1 MYCESCGTFVPD
13 GQAFCANCGSPVAQ
27 APAPSAQP
35 APVPVAVAPAVA
47 PTPAPAPAPQQPMAQ
62 PVAQSQQAQ
71 PVYQQPAYQQAQ
83 PQYQQPQ
90 YQQPQYQT
98 PAYQQPV
105 AIAQPV
111 YAQPV
116 YTQPVVVA
124 QAAPAKRGNGPATAG
139 LVFGILT
146 LVFCWIPALFYGFA
160 LLGLIFS
167 IVGICKKN
175 APGKGKA
182 ISGLILSVLGLIAGI
197 IIQETFWAM
206 VGREID
212 SSLNEFYEELET
224 YDTGYKPNQN
234 PDEYYIDGDFVTTDK
249 GYVSGVLHIDNF
261 IVEY

>member
-13 GQAFCANCGSPVAQ
+13 GQSFCSNCGTPVAQ
-27 APAPSAQP
+27 AAP
-35 APVPVAVAPAVA
+35 APVAA
-47 PTPAPAPAPQQPMAQ
+47 APAPQPMVQPQPAQ
-62 PVAQSQQAQ
+62 PA
-71 PVYQQPAYQQAQ
+71 YQQPAYQQPQ

-90 YQQPQYQT
+90 YQQPQYQAPT
-98 PAYQQPV
+98 YQQPV
-105 AIAQPV
+105 AVAQPMYAQPV

-116 YTQPVVVA
+116 LVA
-124 QAAPAKRGNGPATAG
+124 QQPAPAKRGNGMATAG

-146 LVFCWIPALFYGFA
+146 FVFCFIPSLYYGFG

-167 IVGICKKN
+167 IVGLVKKN

-182 ISGLILSVLGLIAGI
+182 IAGLILAVLGVIAGI
-197 IIQETFWAM
+197 IIQETFWTM

-212 SSLNEFYEELET
+212 NGINEFYEELET
-224 YDTGYKPNQN
+224 YSTGYKPNQN
-234 PDEYYIDGDFVTTDK
+234 PNEYYIDGDFATTDK

>member
-1 MYCESCGTFVPD
+1 MYCESCGNLVPD
-13 GQAFCANCGSPVAQ
+13 GQAFCSNCGAAVAQ
-27 APAPSAQP
+27 AAPAAQP
-35 APVPVAVAPAVA
+35 APAPMAAAPVAAPA
-47 PTPAPAPAPQQPMAQ
+47 PAPAPAPQPMVQPH
-62 PVAQSQQAQ
+62 PV
-71 PVYQQPAYQQAQ
+71 QPAYQQPVYQQ

-90 YQQPQYQT
+90 YQQPMYQAPT
-98 PAYQQPV
+98 YQQPV
-105 AIAQPV
+105 AVAQPV

-116 YTQPVVVA
+116 YTQPVVLA
-124 QAAPAKRGNGPATAG
+124 QAAPAKRGNGMATAG

-146 LVFCWIPALFYGFA
+146 FVFCFLPGLCFGFA

-167 IVGICKKN
+167 IIGLAKRN

-182 ISGLILSVLGLIAGI
+182 IAGLILTVLGFIGGI
-197 IIQETFWAM
+197 IFKEIIWTK
-206 VGREID
+206 VGEEINN
-212 SSLNEFYEELET
+212 SLDDFYEELET

>member
-27 APAPSAQP
+27 AAPAAQP
-35 APVPVAVAPAVA
+35 APTPAAAASVAAPA
-47 PTPAPAPAPQQPMAQ
+47 TAPAPAPQPMAQ
-62 PVAQSQQAQ
+62 PA
-71 PVYQQPAYQQAQ
+71 YQQPAYQQPQ

-90 YQQPQYQT
+90 YQQPVYQT
-98 PAYQQPV
+98 PQYQAPTYQQPV
-105 AIAQPV
+105 AVAQPV
-111 YAQPV
+111 YAQPL
-116 YTQPVVVA
+116 YAQPVLVA
-124 QAAPAKRGNGPATAG
+124 QQPAPAKRGNGMATAG

-146 LVFCWIPALFYGFA
+146 LVFCWIPSLYYGFG

-167 IVGICKKN
+167 IVGLVKKN
-175 APGKGKA
+175 ASGKGKA
-182 ISGLILSVLGLIAGI
+182 IAGLILAVLGVIAGI

-212 SSLNEFYEELET
+212 NGINDFYEELET
-224 YDTGYKPNQN
+224 YSTGYKPNAN

>member
-1 MYCESCGTFVPD
+1 MYCESCGAFVPD
-13 GQAFCANCGSPVAQ
+13 GQKFCASCGA
-27 APAPSAQP
+27 AMGTPSAYP
-35 APVPVAVAPAVA
+35 ASAPTPVSVAPAAA
-47 PTPAPAPAPQQPMAQ
+47 PAPAPAPAPQPMAQ
-62 PVAQSQQAQ
+62 PI
-71 PVYQQPAYQQAQ
+71 YQQPAYQPQ

-90 YQQPQYQT
+90 YQQPQYQAPT
-98 PAYQQPV
+98 YQQPV
-105 AIAQPV
+105 AVAQPV

-124 QAAPAKRGNGPATAG
+124 QQPVKRGNGMATAG
-139 LVFGILT
+139 LVFGILAF
-146 LVFCWIPALFYGFA
+146 VFSWIPGLYYGFG

-167 IVGICKKN
+167 IVGLCKKN

-182 ISGLILSVLGLIAGI
+182 IAGLILAVLGVIAGI
-197 IIQETFWAM
+197 VIQETFWAY

-212 SSLNEFYEELET
+212 SGLNELYEELET
-224 YDTGYKPNQN
+224 YDTGYKPNEN

>member
-13 GQAFCANCGSPVAQ
+13 GQSFCSNCGTPVAQ
-27 APAPSAQP
+27 AAPAPVAAAPQPMVQPQPAQP
-35 APVPVAVAPAVA
+35 A
-47 PTPAPAPAPQQPMAQ
+47 
-62 PVAQSQQAQ
+62 
-71 PVYQQPAYQQAQ
+71 YQQPAYQQPQ

-90 YQQPQYQT
+90 YQQPQYQAPT
-98 PAYQQPV
+98 YQQPV
-105 AIAQPV
+105 AVAQPMYAQPV

-116 YTQPVVVA
+116 LVA
-124 QAAPAKRGNGPATAG
+124 QQPAPAKRGNGMATAG

-146 LVFCWIPALFYGFA
+146 FVFCFIPSLYYGFG

-167 IVGICKKN
+167 IVGLVKKN

-182 ISGLILSVLGLIAGI
+182 IAGLILAVLGVIAGI
-197 IIQETFWAM
+197 IIQETFWTM

-212 SSLNEFYEELET
+212 NGINEFYEELET
-224 YDTGYKPNQN
+224 YSTGYKPNQN
-234 PDEYYIDGDFVTTDK
+234 PNEYYIDGDFATTDK

>member
-1 MYCESCGTFVPD
+1 MYCESCGAFIPD
-13 GQAFCANCGSPVAQ
+13 GQKFCASCGAAVGT
-27 APAPSAQP
+27 PSAYP
-35 APVPVAVAPAVA
+35 ASAPVAVTPVAAPAVQ
-47 PTPAPAPAPQQPMAQ
+47 PAPAPAPAAPVAAPAPQ
-62 PVAQSQQAQ
+62 PV
-71 PVYQQPAYQQAQ
+71 
-83 PQYQQPQ
+83 YQQPQ
-90 YQQPQYQT
+90 YQQPAYQQPAYQQPVYQA

-105 AIAQPV
+105 AVAQPV

-124 QAAPAKRGNGPATAG
+124 QQPAPAKRGNGPATAG

-167 IVGICKKN
+167 IVGVAKRN

-182 ISGLILSVLGLIAGI
+182 IAGLILSVLGLIAGI

-212 SSLNEFYEELET
+212 NGLNDFYEELET
-224 YDTGYKPNQN
+224 YSTSYKPNQN
-234 PDEYYIDGDFVTTDK
+234 PDEYYINGDFVTTEN
-249 GYVSGVLHIDNF
+249 GYVSGVLHIDNY